1 MTQKKYHLLYKGSQ
15 ILVLAL
21 TNALN
26 SENINPVI
34 KDQGESARLAGFGT
48 PTPLLQE
55 VYLHEDEIKK
65 GKKVLEQLF

>member
-1 MTQKKYHLLYKGSQ
+1 VTQKKYHLLYKGSQ

-26 SENINPVI
+26 SENINPII
-34 KDQGESARLAGFGT
+34 KDQGESVRLAGIGT
-48 PTPLLQE
+48 STPLLQE

>member
-26 SENINPVI
+26 SENINPII

-48 PTPLLQE
+48 PNPLL
-55 VYLHEDEIKK
+55 
-65 GKKVLEQLF
+65 

>member
-26 SENINPVI
+26 SENINPII
-34 KDQGESARLAGFGT
+34 KDQGESAPLAGFGT
-48 PTPLLQE
+48 PNPLLQE